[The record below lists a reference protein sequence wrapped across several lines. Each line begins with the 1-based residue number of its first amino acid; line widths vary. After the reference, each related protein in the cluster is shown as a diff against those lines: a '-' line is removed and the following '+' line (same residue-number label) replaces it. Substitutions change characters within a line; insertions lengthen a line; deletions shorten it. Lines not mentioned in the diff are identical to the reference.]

1 MLPGGMDPRKMKA
14 MMKQMG
20 IEQEELRDVLE
31 VVIRMRSKE
40 LVFKEPQVVE
50 VRAQG
55 SRTYQVVGR
64 PVERAPSSG
73 APSSGA
79 PASGAPSP
87 PPRREEP
94 HEPSE
99 FPEDDVRLVMDQA
112 GCSRRAAIGALRSAE
127 GSPAEAI
134 LSLMS

>member
-14 MMKQMG
+14 LMKQMG

-31 VVIRMRSKE
+31 VVIRMRTKE

-55 SRTYQVVGR
+55 SRTFQVVGR
-64 PVERAPSSG
+64 PEERAPSSG
-73 APSSGA
+73 APGKGA
-79 PASGAPSP
+79 TPAPG
-87 PPRREEP
+87 RKEEP
-94 HEPSE
+94 QEPSE

-112 GCSRRAAIGALRSAE
+112 SCSRKAAILALRGAE

-134 LSLMS
+134 LSIIS

>member
-64 PVERAPSSG
+64 PEER

-79 PASGAPSP
+79 PASGVPSP
-87 PPRREEP
+87 PRPEEP
-94 HEPSE
+94 QEPSE

-112 GCSRRAAIGALRSAE
+112 GCSRRAAIGALRRAE

>member
-14 MMKQMG
+14 LMKQMG

-31 VVIRMRSKE
+31 VVIRMRSKD

-55 SRTYQVVGR
+55 SRTFQVVGR
-64 PVERAPSSG
+64 PEERAPSSG
-73 APSSGA
+73 
-79 PASGAPSP
+79 SP
-87 PPRREEP
+87 TKVAAAATPRKDEP
-94 HEPSE
+94 VEPSE

-112 GCSRRAAIGALRSAE
+112 SCSRKAAVGALRSAD

-134 LSLMS
+134 LSLIS

>member
-14 MMKQMG
+14 LMKQMG

-31 VVIRMRSKE
+31 VGTRLRSKD

-55 SRTYQVVGR
+55 TSTYQVVGR
-64 PVERAPSSG
+64 PEER
-73 APSSGA
+73 A
-79 PASGAPSP
+79 PASGSPAKGPLPAPARRDEPAEP
-87 PPRREEP
+87 PEVP
-94 HEPSE
+94 H
-99 FPEDDVRLVMDQA
+99 DDVRLVMDQA
-112 GCSRRAAIGALRSAE
+112 GCSRKAAISALRSAD

>member
-1 MLPGGMDPRKMKA
+1 MKA
-14 MMKQMG
+14 LMKQMG
-20 IEQEELRDVLE
+20 IEQEELRDVVE
-31 VVIRMRSKE
+31 VVIRTRSKE
-40 LVFKEPQVVE
+40 LVFKEPQVTE

-64 PVERAPSSG
+64 PEERALGAGSTPAAPSSR
-73 APSSGA
+73 SKK
-79 PASGAPSP
+79 
-87 PPRREEP
+87 EEP
-94 HEPSE
+94 VEPSE

-112 GCSRRAAIGALRSAE
+112 SCSRSKAISALRAAD